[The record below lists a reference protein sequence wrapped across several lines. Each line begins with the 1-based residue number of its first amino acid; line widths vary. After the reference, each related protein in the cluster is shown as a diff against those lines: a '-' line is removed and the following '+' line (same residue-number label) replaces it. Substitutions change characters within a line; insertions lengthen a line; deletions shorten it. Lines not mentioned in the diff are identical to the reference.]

1 MSGNEIQKIAS
12 IASKFLCPIQI
23 KKAMRAFGV
32 THIAFINYSV
42 VCLE

>member
-23 KKAMRAFGV
+23 KKSNAGD
-32 THIAFINYSV
+32 
-42 VCLE
+42 LESHTLLL